1 VNTPS
6 GTGGDARYREIRG
19 VDSGGDTLRWCLEC
33 FAGGIAAAAVVV
45 VSLPTLR
52 GLVDPLGLLST
63 TGLAFIY
70 LLAWLS
76 VWAIIATTGAK

>member
-1 VNTPS
+1 MNTPS
-6 GTGGDARYREIRG
+6 GAGGDTRYREIRG
-19 VDSGGDTLRWCLEC
+19 TNSDGETLRWCLEC

-76 VWAIIATTGAK
+76 VWAVIATTGTE